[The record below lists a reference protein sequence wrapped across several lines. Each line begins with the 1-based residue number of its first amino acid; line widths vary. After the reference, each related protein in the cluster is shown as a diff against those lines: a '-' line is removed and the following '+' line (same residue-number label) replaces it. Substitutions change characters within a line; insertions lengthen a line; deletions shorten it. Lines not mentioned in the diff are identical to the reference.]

1 MNDNVVFDKIY
12 KNDNCNI
19 LLINYQFLDK
29 LVSGRYL
36 GPKIKDYYEKNS
48 RSYVKITL
56 TYYTVQI
63 PVKFNKISSDNAVNM
78 TRKLVANKFGAHRFD
93 ILIHFCNPKISHTG
107 QGNVVT
113 FASYTNT
120 IHETG
125 HAFGFGHANTR
136 KYDSSGNFTLL
147 RCRDPF
153 DPMTIFMSYPSLNPV
168 HRHNHGWYLPGEA
181 VYLHIGSTYNMA
193 MLKDLDN
200 QSNIKTL
207 YYTYLKDNYQNN
219 YWISYGTLKGVPKI
233 IVHTSDP
240 GMQYS
245 YLDAIYPVGK
255 LVVHKRSGLSISSTV
270 NQNSKFITV
279 TIGSSDQAQ
288 PTVQTQPLAARK
300 VTKVKVLEPI
310 SEASSTD
317 MNSSSMN
324 AEPAADDQVLVVD
337 SKTLAAYEP
346 VDDTD
351 PDNEIDLID
360 DLDTDPDYHDCS
372 IEVMDSLSEILVD
385 DKSMQK
391 DDSSN

>member
-63 PVKFNKISSDNAVNM
+63 QAKFNKIKSDDAVNM
-78 TRKLVANKFGAHRFD
+78 TRKLVANKFGANRFD
-93 ILIHFCNPKISHTG
+93 FLIHFCNPKISHTG
-107 QGNVVT
+107 QKNAVT
-113 FASYTNT
+113 FASYVNT

-125 HAFGFGHANTR
+125 HLFGFGHANTR
-136 KYDSSGNFTLL
+136 KYDSSGNFILL

-153 DPMTIFMSYPSLNPV
+153 DPMTVFMSYPSLNPV
-168 HRHNHGWYLPGEA
+168 HRHSHGWYLPGEI

-200 QSNIKTL
+200 QVNIKTL
-207 YYTYLKDNYQNN
+207 YYTYLKDNYRNN
-219 YWISYGTLKGVPKI
+219 YWITYGTLNGAPKI

-255 LVVHKRSGLSISSTV
+255 LVVHKRSGLTINSTV
-270 NQNSKFITV
+270 NQNSKFVTV

-288 PTVQTQPLAARK
+288 PLVQGQPEALAARK
-300 VTKVKVLEPI
+300 VTKKVQEPTATEPTTDI
-310 SEASSTD
+310 TQPKVDTTQSTT
-317 MNSSSMN
+317 STT
-324 AEPAADDQVLVVD
+324 DDQVLVINYV
-337 SKTLAAYEP
+337 EP
-346 VDDTD
+346 VDNTD

-360 DLDTDPDYHDCS
+360 DLDLDQDYHDCS
-372 IEVMDSLSEILVD
+372 IEVLDSLNDI
-385 DKSMQK
+385 QK
-391 DDSSN
+391 DDNSDQVIF